1 MPTFLLLAEFSRF
14 LGVFPHPTRDSWNPA
29 FEEHQK

>member
-14 LGVFPHPTRDSWNPA
+14 LGVILHLTRDSWNPT